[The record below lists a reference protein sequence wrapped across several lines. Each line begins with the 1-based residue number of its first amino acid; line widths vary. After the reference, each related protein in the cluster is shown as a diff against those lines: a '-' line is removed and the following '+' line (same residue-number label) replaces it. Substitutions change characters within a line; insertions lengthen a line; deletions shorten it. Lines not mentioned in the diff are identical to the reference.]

1 MATDARRSVP
11 LIAWL
16 VAAALLLAHALTL
29 GAYGIFRD
37 EFYYLANGR
46 HLAWGYVDHPPLVAA
61 VAWLTERTLGT
72 SVFALRAPM
81 LLTLVGV
88 LAVLAAL
95 VRRVG
100 GGGLAVTF
108 AWLAFA
114 LSPYYLYTFH
124 YLSMNGPEVLWW
136 SVAALLLFDATGDSP
151 RPMVWLAFGLV
162 MGLAAL
168 TKVSGFVWGAG
179 LALGLLLSPA
189 RRHLLSPWPWVAVI
203 VAVVMFA
210 PHVAWQLA
218 HDWPTAEFV
227 RNAQASKIVPLAPA
241 AFLGEQLMLLG
252 PVGIAVALTGL
263 AAIAT
268 GRLPGGRTWAV
279 AVLFTL
285 VVFLLQRSKA
295 YYVMPAYP
303 VLLVAG
309 AVTLER
315 WLSPRIDPPTHGHRA
330 HARRGS
336 APRAADAACPA
347 AEQPCRRTWRVS
359 VSG

>member
-1 MATDARRSVP
+1 MARCRGAARRAP
-11 LIAWL
+11 
-16 VAAALLLAHALTL
+16 LTL
-29 GAYGIFRD
+29 ANYGIFRD

-46 HLAWGYVDHPPLVAA
+46 RLAWGYVDHPPLVAA
-61 VAWLTERTLGT
+61 IAWLTERTLGT

-81 LLTLVGV
+81 LVVLVGV
-88 LAVLAAL
+88 LAVMAAL

-136 SVAALLLFDATGDSP
+136 SVAALLLFDATLGPSAQTRPP
-151 RPMVWLAFGLV
+151 RGTALVWLAFGLV

-168 TKVSGFVWGAG
+168 TKVSGLVWGAG

-203 VAVVMFA
+203 VAILMFA
-210 PHVAWQLA
+210 PHVAWQVP

-252 PVGIAVALTGL
+252 PVGVVMAVTGVAALADRTTAGRSDMGRAVA
-263 AAIAT
+263 
-268 GRLPGGRTWAV
+268 
-279 AVLFTL
+279 FTL

-295 YYVMPAYP
+295 YYAMPAYP

-315 WLSPRIDPPTHGHRA
+315 WLSPRMVLRRATIALMLVVGHA
-330 HARRGS
+330 S
-336 APRAADAACPA
+336 CAADAACPG
-347 AEQPCRRTWRVS
+347 AEQPCRRTWRAS